1 MSFSISRRV
10 TALALMSA
18 FVVLVATGCGSS
30 SSSSSSATASTTSQ
44 DAARVKFTQ
53 CMRDNGVDI
62 PDNPGQGGGAGLNID
77 RTKLQAAAK
86 ACQKYQQ
93 AAVGNISDAQRQE
106 FQDAFAKFSACM
118 RQNGVDLPDPGAG
131 GGPGAAGAA
140 GGPAGGGID
149 RSDPKVQAAMK
160 VCQDKL
166 PQRGQGG
173 PGGPAGG

>member
-10 TALALMSA
+10 SALGLATALLALA
-18 FVVLVATGCGSS
+18 ATGCGSS
-30 SSSSSSATASTTSQ
+30 STDSSATASTNSQ

-62 PDNPGQGGGAGLNID
+62 PDNPGQGGGAAPNID

-93 AAVGNISDAQRQE
+93 AAVGDISDSQRQE

-118 RQNGVDLPDPGAG
+118 RQNGVDIPSPGSG
-131 GGPGAAGAA
+131 NGP
-140 GGPAGGGID
+140 PAGGGGQID
-149 RSDPKVQAAMK
+149 RSDPKVQAATK
-160 VCQDKL
+160 ACQDKL
-166 PQRGQGG
+166 PQGG
-173 PGGPAGG
+173 PGGPGGPGGG

>member
-18 FVVLVATGCGSS
+18 FIVLVATGCGSS

-62 PDNPGQGGGAGLNID
+62 PDNPGQGGGSRPNID

-93 AAVGNISDAQRQE
+93 AAVGTISDAQRQE

-118 RQNGVDLPDPGAG
+118 RQNGVDVPDPSAG
-131 GGPGAAGAA
+131 GGGP
-140 GGPAGGGID
+140 PAGGGGQLD
-149 RSDPKVQAAMK
+149 QSDPKVQAATK
-160 VCQDKL
+160 ACQDKL

-173 PGGPAGG
+173 PGGPPGGGS

>member
-1 MSFSISRRV
+1 MTSRPRQ
-10 TALALMSA
+10 
-18 FVVLVATGCGSS
+18 
-30 SSSSSSATASTTSQ
+30 TASTTSQ

-62 PDNPGQGGGAGLNID
+62 PDNPGQGGGGRPNID

-93 AAVGNISDAQRQE
+93 AAVGTISDAQRQE

-118 RQNGVDLPDPGAG
+118 RQNGVDVPDPGSG
-131 GGPGAAGAA
+131 SGP
-140 GGPAGGGID
+140 PAGGGRLD
-149 RSDPKVQAAMK
+149 QSDPKVQAAMK

>member
-1 MSFSISRRV
+1 MRSSIPRRV

-18 FVVLVATGCGSS
+18 LVALVATGCGSD
-30 SSSSSSATASTTSQ
+30 SSSSSATASTSSQ
-44 DAARVKFTQ
+44 DAARVKFTK

-62 PDNPGQGGGAGLNID
+62 PDNPGQGGAGAPNID
-77 RTKLQAAAK
+77 RTKLEAAAK

-93 AAVGNISDAQRQE
+93 AAVGDISDEQRQE

-131 GGPGAAGAA
+131 NGP
-140 GGPAGGGID
+140 PAGGRLD
-149 RSDPKVQAAMK
+149 QSDPKVQAATK
-160 VCQDKL
+160 ACQDKL

-173 PGGPAGG
+173 PGGPPGGGNGS

>member
-1 MSFSISRRV
+1 MPFSFSRRV

-18 FVVLVATGCGSS
+18 FIALVATGCGSS

-62 PDNPGQGGGAGLNID
+62 PDNPGQGGGGRPNID

-93 AAVGNISDAQRQE
+93 AAVGDISDAQRQE

-118 RQNGVDLPDPGAG
+118 RQNGVDIPDPGSG
-131 GGPGAAGAA
+131 NGP
-140 GGPAGGGID
+140 PAGGGGQID
-149 RSDPKVQAAMK
+149 RSDPKVQAAIK
-160 VCQDKL
+160 ACQDKL

-173 PGGPAGG
+173 PGGPPGGGNGN